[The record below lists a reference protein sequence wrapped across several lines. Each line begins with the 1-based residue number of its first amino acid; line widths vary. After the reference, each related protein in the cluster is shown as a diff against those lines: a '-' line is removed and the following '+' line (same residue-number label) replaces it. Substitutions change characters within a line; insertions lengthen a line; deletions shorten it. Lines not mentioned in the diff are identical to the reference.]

1 MKKQLRILIGDTG
14 GSFAVAMAS
23 AFCREG
29 DWAVVRQQTEPELT
43 EAIRKEHPD
52 LLILDG
58 CMIPLNPIAFVRQ
71 LRETSDLTV
80 MALIHRQNSFLEKE
94 LTELGV
100 LCRRF
105 PENPTELRRE
115 IRKHFG
121 TAAFSGTRIDLTGM
135 EIRLTRLL
143 QSVGVPFNLQGFHFL
158 RCAIRHA
165 MSEPYCSGCMMNRI
179 YPAVAEDMNSTPA
192 RVERSIRHAITHAWE
207 TVQPENMPYPFRIHN
222 HRMTNSEFI
231 ALAVEY
237 MRSGIAEQICG

>member
-1 MKKQLRILIGDTG
+1 MYEKATSHFNRGHRRQ
-14 GSFAVAMAS
+14 FCVAMAS

-115 IRKHFG
+115 I
-121 TAAFSGTRIDLTGM
+121 L
-135 EIRLTRLL
+135 
-143 QSVGVPFNLQGFHFL
+143 
-158 RCAIRHA
+158 
-165 MSEPYCSGCMMNRI
+165 
-179 YPAVAEDMNSTPA
+179 EDT
-192 RVERSIRHAITHAWE
+192 IQKIE
-207 TVQPENMPYPFRIHN
+207 TEKP
-222 HRMTNSEFI
+222 
-231 ALAVEY
+231 
-237 MRSGIAEQICG
+237 